1 MKQLPHVKAEQRKI
15 KWLFEVFNASLRC
28 LVHLLEQFLGQYVL
42 FLRVWVKK
50 GTTKK
55 TKQTDFEN
63 GTGTSCAVGIKSQ
76 LCYYRGS
83 SELLVLQMWCIE
95 TFKEL
100 VWN

>member
-50 GTTKK
+50 GTTQE
-55 TKQTDFEN
+55 KQNKRTLKMEQGRRVQWESN
-63 GTGTSCAVGIKSQ
+63 PSYVTIVGVVS
-76 LCYYRGS
+76 Y
-83 SELLVLQMWCIE
+83 
-95 TFKEL
+95 
-100 VWN
+100 